1 MGQKGGEN
9 HSVRTIEIVFV
20 YHNLIKKHVLQNN
33 LTKRHGLQKSLGGE
47 HIAPG
52 PWTIN
57 QAGKMINKQNQAR

>member
-47 HIAPG
+47 GGAYR
-52 PWTIN
+52 PWPMDY
-57 QAGKMINKQNQAR
+57 KSSREDDK